1 MKVRKLRQWRLIVD
15 TFHDGFMNMSRDES
29 IMRAV
34 GAGWQP
40 PTLRLYGWHP
50 YCLSLGYGQ
59 RISDVDFDRLWE
71 QGWGMVRRPTG
82 GKAIL
87 HADELTYSVS
97 LAEEDPIA
105 RGGILPT
112 YLRISEALYLAM
124 AQLELSVQAMSPDTP
139 TDSIGAVCFEVPSK
153 YEITWAGKK
162 LIGSAQLRRHQAVL
176 QHGTLPLYGD
186 ITRIC
191 EVLAYADE
199 GQRALARQQVAQ
211 RATTLAEAL
220 GVSVAWQTVA
230 ESFAVA
236 FAQTFGMDWQLEPLS
251 DAEQDHALTLYHTVY
266 TSDHWNLK
274 R

>member
-29 IMRAV
+29 IMHAV

-59 RISDVDFDRLWE
+59 RIADVDFDRLWE

-211 RATTLAEAL
+211 RATTLTEAL